1 VLHQEGELTDR
12 ALLARCAGGDRTA
25 CGAFVERHRDAVWRY
40 ALALTGDAVTA
51 EDVLQDT
58 FLAALRGAS
67 AFAGDDGARG
77 WIVAIA
83 RNAAHRRHRR
93 RAGEPARFDSLDALG
108 EAAGWGADDAEAV
121 MERAE
126 ERAVLARALA
136 SLPTDDR
143 EVLVLR
149 DLEGL
154 DGPHVAELLGLP
166 LPTMKTRLHRA
177 RLRFAA
183 ALRHGGLDAHGA

>member
-1 VLHQEGELTDR
+1 
-12 ALLARCAGGDRTA
+12 
-25 CGAFVERHRDAVWRY
+25 
-40 ALALTGDAVTA
+40 
-51 EDVLQDT
+51 
-58 FLAALRGAS
+58 
-67 AFAGDDGARG
+67 
-77 WIVAIA
+77 
-83 RNAAHRRHRR
+83 
-93 RAGEPARFDSLDALG
+93 
-108 EAAGWGADDAEAV
+108 

-136 SLPTDDR
+136 SLPPDDR

-183 ALRHGGLDAHGA
+183 SLRHGGLDADGS